1 QPYVMSLLLTRS
13 TMLVPFIMALGNV
26 FVAGFEHLSNKGLA
40 SFIKVPSETNQM
52 LLPWRVTFNSD
63 GVAPCVCP
71 EMRLI
76 APGVDEPN
84 VDAKKLSFI
93 EKRCA

>member
-1 QPYVMSLLLTRS
+1 
-13 TMLVPFIMALGNV
+13 MLVPFNVALGND
-26 FVAGFEHLSNKGLA
+26 FVAGLEHLSNKGLA
-40 SFIKVPSETNQM
+40 SFIKVPSEMYQT
-52 LLPWRVTFNSD
+52 LLPPNVTFNSD

-71 EMRLI
+71 EIRLI

-93 EKRCA
+93 EKCCA